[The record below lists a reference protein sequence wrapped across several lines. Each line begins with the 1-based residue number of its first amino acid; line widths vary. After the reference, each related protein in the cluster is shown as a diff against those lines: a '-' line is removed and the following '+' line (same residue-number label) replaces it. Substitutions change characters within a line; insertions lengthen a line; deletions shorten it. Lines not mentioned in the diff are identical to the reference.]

1 MTTKIKSDL
10 KYIAEHLPA
19 NASYTDAMYEL
30 YVRMKVSKGR
40 QAIKEGRIILHSDVK
55 KRFLK

>member
-19 NASYTDAMYEL
+19 NASYTDVMYEL
-30 YVRMKVSKGR
+30 YVRMKISKGR
-40 QAIKEGRIILHSDVK
+40 QAVKEGRTIAHSDVK
-55 KRFLK
+55 KRFSK

>member
-1 MTTKIKSDL
+1 MAAKIKPDL

-19 NASYTDAMYEL
+19 DASYSDAMYEL
-30 YVRMKVSKGR
+30 YVRMKVSKGK
-40 QAIKEGRIILHSDVK
+40 QAVKEGRIISHSDVK